1 MQHILS
7 LITKVFECRVETN
20 NDCHNIQGGSDMV
33 RSQGSW
39 NILEDQRSQV
49 PRPSCELGNL
59 TGAAIPFLGGW
70 KEGWLCWQTFKKD
83 SPLPTWLPDVACLRT
98 QRGFQSITSRL
109 PISQP
114 TITHPPVPVLVSRL
128 SPRNLVEKWEYIVT
142 HTRAQER
149 RWPSW
154 RIFLVGSRRASRK
167 SSESFSPVRLLL
179 YITIIWIYCKH
190 VAILAKTF

>member
-1 MQHILS
+1 MSGWNKQRLSQHS
-7 LITKVFECRVETN
+7 RWVRYGQKPRVLKHLGRSKES
-20 NDCHNIQGGSDMV
+20 GSPTLLWVGEPDY
-33 RSQGSW
+33 SSH
-39 NILEDQRSQV
+39 
-49 PRPSCELGNL
+49 
-59 TGAAIPFLGGW
+59 PFPFSGGW

-114 TITHPPVPVLVSRL
+114 THQCQSWFLGCHRVIL
-128 SPRNLVEKWEYIVT
+128 SKSGNIVT
-142 HTRAQER
+142 CTRAQEG

-179 YITIIWIYCKH
+179 YIIIIWIYWKY
-190 VAILAKTF
+190 VAIR